1 MNNNWI
7 NHRRKTSLLLIGI
20 IFLLIFYSVFSKSN
34 SVKEI
39 RKLTIKIE
47 AEIDLIRNIQFRYDS
62 LEKAFGEIHQQ
73 LHLTKENL
81 NYLHGSIDSIMNSN
95 ITSASRI
102 NNSLKK
108 LIEDQQK
115 LEILNSDSSSFRFK

>member
-1 MNNNWI
+1 MERNKKI
-7 NHRRKTSLLLIGI
+7 TIILIVVISLVVI
-20 IFLLIFYSVFSKSN
+20 YSVFSKSN
-34 SVKEI
+34 SLKDI
-39 RKLTIKIE
+39 RKLTNKIE
-47 AEIDLIRNIQFRYDS
+47 SKVDSLRDIQSRFDS

>member
-1 MNNNWI
+1 MERNKKI
-7 NHRRKTSLLLIGI
+7 TIILIVVISLVVI
-20 IFLLIFYSVFSKSN
+20 YSVFSKSN
-34 SVKEI
+34 SLKDI
-39 RKLTIKIE
+39 RKLTNEIE
-47 AEIDLIRNIQFRYDS
+47 SKVDSLRDIQSRFDS

-115 LEILNSDSSSFRFK
+115 LEILNSDSSSFKFK

>member
-1 MNNNWI
+1 MERNKKI
-7 NHRRKTSLLLIGI
+7 TI
-20 IFLLIFYSVFSKSN
+20 ILMVVLPLVVIYSVFSKSN
-34 SVKEI
+34 SLKDI
-39 RKLTIKIE
+39 RKLTIEIE
-47 AEIDLIRNIQFRYDS
+47 SKVDSLKNIQSPYDS
-62 LEKAFGEIHQQ
+62 LEKAYGKIYEQFY
-73 LHLTKENL
+73 LTKENL
-81 NYLHGSIDSIMNSN
+81 NNLHETIDSIMNSN